1 MKIPQNLNENTPP
14 KYFPLKSRGKC
25 KQYEN
30 PLITKFPSI
39 FIGFSALQAI

>member
-14 KYFPLKSRGKC
+14 KDFPLKSKGKC